1 MPFLSASNYV
11 NHTII
16 VRMGEKQYLAAPVV
30 AVENELEVVA
40 TVTPKKGQPSR
51 IIENSDVQICKK
63 PKTIAVQE
71 TLTLLRTVNSLNK
84 FILVIQASSCSYP
97 KPVMRSD
104 CST

>member
-1 MPFLSASNYV
+1 MPFLSASNYA

-63 PKTIAVQE
+63 PKK
-71 TLTLLRTVNSLNK
+71 NNC
-84 FILVIQASSCSYP
+84 SSGNTYP
-97 KPVMRSD
+97 A
-104 CST
+104 